1 MHCWKYPGGEKSGT
15 PCIGDRVVI
24 CSNAMVCGN
33 IVIGDDVLIAAGA
46 FVNFDVPDNSVV
58 VGNPGIIHHKEKPT
72 QYYV

>member
-1 MHCWKYPGGEKSGT
+1 
-15 PCIGDRVVI
+15 
-24 CSNAMVCGN
+24 MVCGN

>member
-1 MHCWKYPGGEKSGT
+1 
-15 PCIGDRVVI
+15 
-24 CSNAMVCGN
+24 MVCGN

-58 VGNPGIIHHKEKPT
+58 VGNPGIIKKKKKPT